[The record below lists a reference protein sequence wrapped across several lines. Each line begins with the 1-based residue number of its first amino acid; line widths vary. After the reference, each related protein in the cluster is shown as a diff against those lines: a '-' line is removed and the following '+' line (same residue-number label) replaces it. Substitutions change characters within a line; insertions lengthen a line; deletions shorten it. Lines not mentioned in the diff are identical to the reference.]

1 LATPGGQL
9 AINDLAFHHYVDEDG
24 DSVALPCTDRLINTN
39 VATLLRDFGING
51 VMAHKGE
58 PLVRLSGLEAINGDG
73 LAAAGA
79 TGRKPGTTRVSIGRS
94 SGGAAEVAAWS
105 APTRKAGAGGVTAS
119 APAAAQQEAPAA
131 EAASADAELEA
142 LLAGLDTPAE
152 AAAAAPAEEASA
164 DSELDALLAS
174 LDAPAQPPA
183 DAPPGEESMDP
194 DLDALLKSLG

>member
-1 LATPGGQL
+1 
-9 AINDLAFHHYVDEDG
+9 
-24 DSVALPCTDRLINTN
+24 VALPCTDRLINTN

-58 PLVRLSGLEAINGDG
+58 ALVRLSGLEAINGDG

-119 APAAAQQEAPAA
+119 APTASSGAREDTAPAA

-142 LLAGLDTPAE
+142 LLAGLDAPAP
-152 AAAAAPAEEASA
+152 AAPAPAPAEEASA
-164 DSELDALLAS
+164 DNELDALLAS
-174 LDAPAQPPA
+174 LDAPSAPPA
-183 DAPPGEESMDP
+183 DAPAGEESMDP